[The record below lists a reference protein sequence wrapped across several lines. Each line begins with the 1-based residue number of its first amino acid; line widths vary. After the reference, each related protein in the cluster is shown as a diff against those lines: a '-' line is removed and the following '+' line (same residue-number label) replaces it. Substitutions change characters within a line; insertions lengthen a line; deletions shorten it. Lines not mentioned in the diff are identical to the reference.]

1 MRTGA
6 AIECRMNNDAIIEL
20 CQTEIPDIIYL
31 SIGCAQGY
39 YEPGSPRESSQQYPP
54 CIAGLGG
61 RQICI
66 LVDPRLESPIRA
78 LPIPTPT
85 EAPILHDK
93 NVSFIPVRR
102 FFEWDSNEDQRFID
116 ALCRLAITQ
125 KTRLIVQDYTGHDI
139 HPDYPIDR
147 FDRDAL
153 CRKVLFDFTYNEGG
167 CFVDLSKVHILIRSD
182 GSFLQPKLEP
192 LSSMPSEYIE
202 PIMRQ
207 RHNIMWS
214 YVKRLHRIH
223 TDAEE
228 TRDWCTPAIVLDR
241 MTPIC
246 KAYRAPIA
254 TDTAS
259 LEKLLLLYLLDLCI
273 CAGEPLT
280 EEDALRI
287 VRAPGKDY
295 QDTVELLKNVLLQ

>member
-1 MRTGA
+1 
-6 AIECRMNNDAIIEL
+6 MNNDAIIEL

-78 LPIPTPT
+78 LPIPEPT

-102 FFEWDSNEDQRFID
+102 FFEWDSNEDRQFID
-116 ALCRLAITQ
+116 ALCRLAIDQ

-167 CFVDLSKVHILIRSD
+167 CFVDLSKVRILCKSD
-182 GSFLQPKLEP
+182 GSFLQPSFEP
-192 LSSMPSEYIE
+192 LSVAPS
-202 PIMRQ
+202 
-207 RHNIMWS
+207 
-214 YVKRLHRIH
+214 
-223 TDAEE
+223 D
-228 TRDWCTPAIVLDR
+228 
-241 MTPIC
+241 
-246 KAYRAPIA
+246 
-254 TDTAS
+254 
-259 LEKLLLLYLLDLCI
+259 
-273 CAGEPLT
+273 
-280 EEDALRI
+280 
-287 VRAPGKDY
+287 
-295 QDTVELLKNVLLQ
+295 